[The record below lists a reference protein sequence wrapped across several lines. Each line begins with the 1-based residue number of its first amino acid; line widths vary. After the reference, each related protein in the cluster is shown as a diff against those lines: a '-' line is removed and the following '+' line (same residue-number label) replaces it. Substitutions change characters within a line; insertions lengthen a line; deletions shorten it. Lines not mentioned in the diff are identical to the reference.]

1 MLLAIETSSLVSSV
15 ALLHDDTLRAELTI
29 QARLTHSE
37 QLMPHIA
44 DMLDKA
50 SVKKSQIDG
59 VAVAVGPGSFTGL
72 RIGLATAKGLS
83 FAWNV
88 PIVGVTTPV
97 SLAWNFVGVSDRI
110 CTLIDAQKGNVYA
123 GVYRWDRTK
132 LTTEK
137 EIYIAPR
144 TEVLDTLEREGQPV
158 VFCGDGSLKGRR
170 DIEGRSPL
178 FRMAPPT
185 MVIPRAG
192 SVALAAN
199 VRFAAGDY
207 DDCMTLPQRS
217 RSALGKTP
225 RRCPMSVTVRQACR
239 EDLPDI
245 IAIEEASFSVPWSH
259 QSLAAELDNPIAR
272 YYVLEKE
279 DGSVAGYADVWLIAD
294 EGQLANIAIHPSA
307 RGLGYGEILL
317 RTAMEALFREGCTSF
332 FLEVRQSN
340 APAQGLYRK
349 LGYEALAVR
358 KDYYSQPVEDACIMH
373 CQKEKYQWLGHS
385 L

>member
-123 GVYRWDRTK
+123 GVYRWDRTT

-144 TEVLDTLEREGQPV
+144 TEVLETLEREGQPV
-158 VFCGDGSLKGRR
+158 VFCGDGSLKGRAA
-170 DIEGRSPL
+170 IEGRSPL

-207 DDCMTLPQRS
+207 DDCMTLTPSYLRRS
-217 RSALGKTP
+217 EAEVLWEKRHGGAP
-225 RRCPMSVTVRQACR
+225 CR
-239 EDLPDI
+239 
-245 IAIEEASFSVPWSH
+245 
-259 QSLAAELDNPIAR
+259 
-272 YYVLEKE
+272 
-279 DGSVAGYADVWLIAD
+279 
-294 EGQLANIAIHPSA
+294 
-307 RGLGYGEILL
+307 
-317 RTAMEALFREGCTSF
+317 
-332 FLEVRQSN
+332 
-340 APAQGLYRK
+340 
-349 LGYEALAVR
+349 
-358 KDYYSQPVEDACIMH
+358 
-373 CQKEKYQWLGHS
+373 
-385 L
+385 